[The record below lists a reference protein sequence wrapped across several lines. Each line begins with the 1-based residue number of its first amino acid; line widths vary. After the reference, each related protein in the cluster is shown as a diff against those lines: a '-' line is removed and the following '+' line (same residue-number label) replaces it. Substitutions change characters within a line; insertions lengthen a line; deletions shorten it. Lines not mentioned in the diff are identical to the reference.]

1 MATNPTIQF
10 KRKITAGIPGSL
22 SLAEPAVN
30 TADNQ
35 LFIGVNAAAVKWVG
49 AEIENSATNGSTWSS
64 DLKLATKKAIGD
76 YFLPLGGGL
85 LTGDITLGSGSDLRF
100 RETGGGTDYV
110 AFQAPASIAA
120 SVTWT
125 LPGVDGG
132 SGEVLTTNG
141 SGTLSWASAGSAT
154 TVTTNTDNTNT
165 TRYLVFGATA
175 TAGATLYVD
184 DTTTPLSYN
193 PSTAALT
200 VGGNVSATT
209 VNKVTLTAPAT
220 GSTLTV
226 ADGKTLTASNTLTFT
241 GTDASSVAFGAGG
254 TVVYTSGLGTGVA
267 TFLATPSSANLASA
281 LTDETGSGSA
291 VFATSPTLTTPSLGV
306 ATALTINKVTLTAP
320 ATGSTLTVA
329 DGKTLTASNT
339 LTFTGT
345 DASSVAFGA
354 GGTVVYTSGLGTN
367 VATFLA
373 TPSSA
378 NLISAIT
385 DETGS
390 GLLVFGTSPS
400 LTTPSLS
407 SETYSTSATVTAGT
421 NAIGQGAITSDY
433 NIITTTANNPSGVT
447 LPKGVAGRR
456 IIVVNKGTNAINV
469 YPSSSGGT
477 DLIDALSIGA
487 SIQIPV
493 SGLMEFNASTT
504 TQWYSSGNSTF
515 TAPVLGTPVSGTLT
529 NCTGLPV
536 SSGISG
542 LGSGVATFLATPSSA
557 NLASALTDETGSGSA
572 VFATSPTLVTPTIG
586 AATATTINNVTITAP
601 ATGST
606 LTVADGKTLTASNTL
621 TFTGTDASSVA
632 FGAGGTV
639 VYTSGLGTGVATFL
653 ATPSSANLISAI
665 TDETGTG
672 ALVFAN
678 SPTLITPALGTPSAL
693 IGTNI
698 SGTGASFTA
707 GTVTTNANLTGH
719 ITSTG
724 NATVLGSFTSSQLS
738 GALTDETGSGSA
750 VFATSPTLVTPTIG
764 AATATSVNKVTIT
777 APATGSTLTVAEG
790 KTLTASNTLTFT
802 GTDASSVAF
811 GAGGTVVYT
820 SGLGTGVATFLA
832 TPSSANLISA
842 ITDETGTG
850 SLVFSASPTFTGT
863 LNCAALTSTGNV
875 TVGGDLI
882 VNGTTT
888 TINSSVTTL
897 DDPIITLGGD
907 TNPASDDNKDRGVE
921 FRWHDGATHKRGFF
935 GFDDSTGYMTFIPDA
950 TNTSEVFSGT
960 AGDIVATNFRGAL
973 IGNADT
979 VTTNANLTGHITST
993 GNATVLGSFTSS
1005 QLSGALT
1012 DETGSGVAVFATSP
1026 TLVTPTI
1033 GAATATTINKVTIT
1047 APATGSTLTVADG
1060 KTLTASNTL
1069 TFTGTDASSVAFGAG
1084 GTVVYTS
1091 GLGTGVATFLA
1102 TPSSANLASAIT
1114 DETGTGALVFGTS
1127 PSLTTPA
1134 IGAGGLTIAGSTSG
1148 TTSFLATAVASGI
1161 ITFPAVTGT
1170 VITTGNL
1177 TSIGDAAADGS
1188 TKGLATFNSTQ
1199 FDAASGVITLDT
1211 IDGGTYA

>member
-35 LFIGVNAAAVKWVG
+35 LFIGVNAAGVKWVG

-267 TFLATPSSANLASA
+267 TFLATPSSANL
-281 LTDETGSGSA
+281 
-291 VFATSPTLTTPSLGV
+291 
-306 ATALTINKVTLTAP
+306 
-320 ATGSTLTVA
+320 
-329 DGKTLTASNT
+329 
-339 LTFTGT
+339 
-345 DASSVAFGA
+345 
-354 GGTVVYTSGLGTN
+354 
-367 VATFLA
+367 
-373 TPSSA
+373 
-378 NLISAIT
+378 ISAIT

-390 GLLVFGTSPS
+390 GLLVFGTA
-400 LTTPSLS
+400 PSLS
-407 SETYSTSATVTAGT
+407 LPSLSGEVYSTSATVTAGT
-421 NAIGQGAITSDY
+421 NAQGQSPLTSDY

-447 LPKGVAGRR
+447 LPKASVGRR
-456 IIVVNKGTNAINV
+456 VIIANKGTNAINA
-469 YPSSSGGT
+469 YPASGDT
-477 DLIDALSIGA
+477 FDALSVNI

-493 SGLMEFNASTT
+493 SGIMEFNASTT
-504 TQWYSSGNSTF
+504 SQWYSSGNSTF

-536 SSGISG
+536 SSGVSG
-542 LGSGVATFLATPSSA
+542 LGTGVATFLATPSSA

-586 AATATTINNVTITAP
+586 AATATTINKVTITAP

-693 IGTNI
+693 VGTNI

-707 GTVTTNANLTGH
+707 GNVTTNANLTGH

-820 SGLGTGVATFLA
+820 SGLGTNVATFLA